1 MIYLFA
7 PVLKLTVYAFGCQA
21 ELSSKLASFSLAS
34 QAPQVTEPLA
44 ASIVPAK
51 THCTAVASIS
61 GTTSGKSGVAYTPW
75 RRPCIQV
82 LSVPKCS
89 EAGGCWIVKE
99 AGSDAP
105 PPGDSEV
112 NLCFQYLNGKKESGA
127 GEIFR
132 SLSVSHASHW
142 VPIVRCKFPRIHF
155 IYWIFIDI
163 LLVELSHRHI
173 LCSRCRQAALSH

>member
-105 PPGDSEV
+105 PPGGQWSEFMLPV
-112 NLCFQYLNGKKESGA
+112 FKWEK
-127 GEIFR
+127 
-132 SLSVSHASHW
+132 
-142 VPIVRCKFPRIHF
+142 RI
-155 IYWIFIDI
+155 
-163 LLVELSHRHI
+163 
-173 LCSRCRQAALSH
+173 RCRGNFPLPVCFTCQSL